1 MNAKSV
7 NLIPDKA
14 EITALNKTCFCL
26 PLGRKQIDA
35 SILSSGNVPE
45 MASLLA
51 ERPNL
56 FASTGV
62 FLAASDLDSMIDQIH
77 AIEAATQTVSY
88 QDITL
93 SRADG
98 ALANVQ
104 PETRGVLMG
113 YDFHVTPDGPLL
125 IEINTNAGGIFLVQ
139 ALSRAVQGGA
149 LPGYLAFGASRF
161 EERIFEMM
169 VSEWRAAGRLGQPQT
184 LAIVDDNPEAQ
195 YLYPD
200 MLLAQALLNEQGITT
215 IIVNSASLAI
225 GSRGLMAGDHV
236 IDMVYNRLTDFALAT
251 PQSEALRSALLQNQ
265 VVVTPSPRHHALYAD
280 KRNLAF
286 LSDAA
291 KRKTLNLAPHHAQA
305 LTSLPETVEVTPEKA
320 DALWAARRDLFFK
333 PATGFGGAAAY
344 RGDKLTRRVWNEILK
359 GGYVAQA
366 FVAPQTRL
374 VATEEG
380 PAVLKFDVRVFT
392 FSGDPLMLA
401 ARAYQGQTT
410 NFRTYGGGFAPVI
423 LTDA

>member
-1 MNAKSV
+1 MNAKAG

-14 EITALNKTCFCL
+14 EIAALNETCFCL
-26 PLGRKQIDA
+26 PLGRQQIDA
-35 SILSSGNVPE
+35 SILSSVTVPE

-51 ERPNL
+51 AKPNL

-62 FLAASDLDSMIDQIH
+62 FLAASDLDDMIDQIH
-77 AIEAATQTVSY
+77 AIEAAAQTVSY
-88 QDITL
+88 QDINL
-93 SRADG
+93 SRADD
-98 ALANVQ
+98 ALANIQ
-104 PETRGVLMG
+104 SETRGVLMG
-113 YDFHVTPDGPLL
+113 YDFHITPDGPRL
-125 IEINTNAGGIFLVQ
+125 IEVNTNAGGVFLVH
-139 ALSRAVQGGA
+139 ALSSAVQGGP
-149 LPGYLAFGASRF
+149 LPGFLAFGASRF
-161 EERIFEMM
+161 EERIYEMV

-184 LAIVDDNPEAQ
+184 LAIVDDNPEGQ

-200 MLLAQALLNEQGITT
+200 MLLAQALLNKQGITT
-215 IIVNSASLAI
+215 IIVDAASLAI
-225 GSRGLMAGDHV
+225 GPRGLIAGDQV
-236 IDMVYNRLTDFALAT
+236 IDIVYNRLTDFALAM
-251 PQSEALRSALLQNQ
+251 PHSEVLRAAMLQDQ

-291 KRKTLNLAPHHAQA
+291 KRDALNLAPRHLSA
-305 LTSLPETVEVTPEKA
+305 LANLPETVEVTLERA
-320 DALWAARRDLFFK
+320 DALWAGRRHLFFK

-344 RGDKLTRRVWNEILK
+344 RGDKLTQRVWSEILK

-366 FVAPQTRL
+366 FVAPHTRL
-374 VATEEG
+374 VATEVG
-380 PAVLKFDVRVFT
+380 PAALKFDIRVYT

-410 NFRTYGGGFAPVI
+410 NFRTSGGGFAPVI